1 MKKYYLSS
9 IVYALLALVGGVF
22 YREFTK
28 GFSFTGQTTLS
39 VVHVH
44 YFVLGTILFL
54 VMLLLEKS
62 FSFTNK
68 KINIA
73 FILYHVGLNLTC
85 IMFLVRG
92 ILQVTNQ
99 PLTTGID
106 AMVSGFAGIGHI
118 ILGVSLV
125 LVLVFIYQNV
135 FKKKKIEEQLFK

>member
-44 YFVLGTILFL
+44 YFVLGTIFFL

-62 FSFTNK
+62 FSFTSK
-68 KINIA
+68 RTNIA

-99 PLTTGID
+99 SLTTGID

-135 FKKKKIEEQLFK
+135 FKKKKIEE

>member
-28 GFSFTGQTTLS
+28 GFSFTDQTTLS

-44 YFVLGTILFL
+44 YFVLGTIFFL

-99 PLTTGID
+99 SLTTGID

-118 ILGVSLV
+118 ILGVSLA

-135 FKKKKIEEQLFK
+135 FKKKKIEE

>member
-44 YFVLGTILFL
+44 YFILGTIFFL

-99 PLTTGID
+99 SLTTGID

-125 LVLVFIYQNV
+125 LVLVFVYQNV
-135 FKKKKIEEQLFK
+135 FKKKKIEE

>member
-44 YFVLGTILFL
+44 YFVLGTIFFL

-99 PLTTGID
+99 TLTTGID

-118 ILGVSLV
+118 ILGLSLV

-135 FKKKKIEEQLFK
+135 FKKKKIEE

>member
-44 YFVLGTILFL
+44 YFVLGTIFFL

-68 KINIA
+68 KTNIA

-85 IMFLVRG
+85 VMFLVRG

-99 PLTTGID
+99 SLTTGID

-135 FKKKKIEEQLFK
+135 FKKKKIEE

>member
-44 YFVLGTILFL
+44 YFVLGTIFFL

-68 KINIA
+68 KTNIA

-99 PLTTGID
+99 SLTTGID

-135 FKKKKIEEQLFK
+135 FKKKKIEE

>member
-44 YFVLGTILFL
+44 YFVLGTIFFL

-99 PLTTGID
+99 SLTTGID

-125 LVLVFIYQNV
+125 LVLFFIYQNV
-135 FKKKKIEEQLFK
+135 FKKKKIEE

>member
-9 IVYALLALVGGVF
+9 IIYALLALVGGVF

-44 YFVLGTILFL
+44 YFVLGTIFFL

-68 KINIA
+68 KTNIA
-73 FILYHVGLNLTC
+73 FILYHVGLNVTC
-85 IMFLVRG
+85 LMFLVRG

-99 PLTTGID
+99 SLTTGID

-125 LVLVFIYQNV
+125 LVLVFIYQNI
-135 FKKKKIEEQLFK
+135 FKKKKIEE

>member
-44 YFVLGTILFL
+44 YFVLGTIFFL

-68 KINIA
+68 KTNIA
-73 FILYHVGLNLTC
+73 FILYHVGLNVTC
-85 IMFLVRG
+85 LMFLVRG

-99 PLTTGID
+99 SLTTGID

-135 FKKKKIEEQLFK
+135 FKKKKIEE

>member
-44 YFVLGTILFL
+44 YFVLGTIFFL

-68 KINIA
+68 KTNIA

-85 IMFLVRG
+85 VMFLIRG
-92 ILQVTNQ
+92 ILQVTTQ
-99 PLTTGID
+99 SLSTGID

-125 LVLVFIYQNV
+125 LVLVFIYQNI
-135 FKKKKIEEQLFK
+135 FKKKKIEE

>member
-44 YFVLGTILFL
+44 YFVLGTIFFL

-68 KINIA
+68 KVNIA

-99 PLTTGID
+99 SLTTGID

-135 FKKKKIEEQLFK
+135 FKKKKIEE

>member
-9 IVYALLALVGGVF
+9 IVYTLLALVGGVF

-44 YFVLGTILFL
+44 YFFLGTIFFL

-99 PLTTGID
+99 SLTAGID

-135 FKKKKIEEQLFK
+135 FKKKKTEE

>member
-44 YFVLGTILFL
+44 YFVLGTIFFL

-68 KINIA
+68 KTNIA

-85 IMFLVRG
+85 VMFLVRG

-99 PLTTGID
+99 SLTTGID

-118 ILGVSLV
+118 ILGVPLV
-125 LVLVFIYQNV
+125 LVLVFIYQNI
-135 FKKKKIEEQLFK
+135 FKKKKIEE

>member
-9 IVYALLALVGGVF
+9 VVYALLALVGGVF

-44 YFVLGTILFL
+44 YFVLGTIFFL

-62 FSFTNK
+62 FSFINK
-68 KINIA
+68 KTNIA

-85 IMFLVRG
+85 VMFLVRG
-92 ILQVTNQ
+92 ILQVTTQ
-99 PLTTGID
+99 SLTTGID

-118 ILGVSLV
+118 VFGVSLV

-135 FKKKKIEEQLFK
+135 FKKKKIEE

>member
-44 YFVLGTILFL
+44 YFVLGTIFFL

-68 KINIA
+68 KTNIA

-85 IMFLVRG
+85 VMFLVRG
-92 ILQVTNQ
+92 ILQVTTQ
-99 PLTTGID
+99 SLSTGID

-135 FKKKKIEEQLFK
+135 FKKKKIEE

>member
-44 YFVLGTILFL
+44 YFVLGTIFFL

-99 PLTTGID
+99 SLTTGID

-135 FKKKKIEEQLFK
+135 FKKKKIEE

>member
-44 YFVLGTILFL
+44 YFVLGTIFFL

-68 KINIA
+68 KTNIA
-73 FILYHVGLNLTC
+73 FILYHVGLNVTC
-85 IMFLVRG
+85 LMFLVRG

-99 PLTTGID
+99 SLTTGID

-118 ILGVSLV
+118 VLGVSLV

-135 FKKKKIEEQLFK
+135 FKKKKIEE

>member
-44 YFVLGTILFL
+44 YFALGTIFFL

-68 KINIA
+68 KTNIA
-73 FILYHVGLNLTC
+73 FILYHLGLNLTC
-85 IMFLVRG
+85 LMFLVRG

-99 PLTTGID
+99 SLTTGID

-135 FKKKKIEEQLFK
+135 FKKKKIEE

>member
-44 YFVLGTILFL
+44 YFVLGTIFFL

-68 KINIA
+68 KVNIA

-99 PLTTGID
+99 SLTIGID

-135 FKKKKIEEQLFK
+135 FKKKKIKE

>member
-44 YFVLGTILFL
+44 YFVLGTIFFL

-99 PLTTGID
+99 SLTTGID

-125 LVLVFIYQNV
+125 LVLAFIYQNV
-135 FKKKKIEEQLFK
+135 FKKKKIEE

>member
-9 IVYALLALVGGVF
+9 IVYVLLALVGGVF

-44 YFVLGTILFL
+44 YFVLGTIFFL

-68 KINIA
+68 KTNIA

-85 IMFLVRG
+85 VIFLVRG

-99 PLTTGID
+99 SLTTGID

-135 FKKKKIEEQLFK
+135 FKKKKIEE

>member
-44 YFVLGTILFL
+44 YFVLGTIFFL

-68 KINIA
+68 KTNIA

-92 ILQVTNQ
+92 ILQVTTQ
-99 PLTTGID
+99 SLTTGID
-106 AMVSGFAGIGHI
+106 AMVSGFAGVGHI

-135 FKKKKIEEQLFK
+135 FKKKKIEE

>member
-44 YFVLGTILFL
+44 YFVLGTIFFL

-85 IMFLVRG
+85 NMFLVRG

-99 PLTTGID
+99 SLTTGID

-118 ILGVSLV
+118 ILGLSLV

-135 FKKKKIEEQLFK
+135 FKKKKIEE

>member
-44 YFVLGTILFL
+44 YFVLGTIFFL

-73 FILYHVGLNLTC
+73 FNLYHVGLNLTC

-99 PLTTGID
+99 TLTTGID

-135 FKKKKIEEQLFK
+135 FKKKKIEE

>member
-44 YFVLGTILFL
+44 YFVLGTIFFL

-62 FSFTNK
+62 FSFTSK
-68 KINIA
+68 RTNIA

-85 IMFLVRG
+85 IMFLARG

-99 PLTTGID
+99 SLTTGID

-118 ILGVSLV
+118 ILGLSLV

-135 FKKKKIEEQLFK
+135 FKKKKIEE

>member
-1 MKKYYLSS
+1 
-9 IVYALLALVGGVF
+9 
-22 YREFTK
+22 
-28 GFSFTGQTTLS
+28 
-39 VVHVH
+39 
-44 YFVLGTILFL
+44 
-54 VMLLLEKS
+54 MLPLEKS

-85 IMFLVRG
+85 IMFLVRR
-92 ILQVTNQ
+92 ILQVANQ
-99 PLTTGID
+99 SLTTGID

-135 FKKKKIEEQLFK
+135 FKKKKIEE

>member
-1 MKKYYLSS
+1 
-9 IVYALLALVGGVF
+9 
-22 YREFTK
+22 
-28 GFSFTGQTTLS
+28 
-39 VVHVH
+39 
-44 YFVLGTILFL
+44 
-54 VMLLLEKS
+54 MLPLEKS

-73 FILYHVGLNLTC
+73 FILYHVGLILTC
-85 IMFLVRG
+85 IMLLVRG

-99 PLTTGID
+99 SLTTGID

-135 FKKKKIEEQLFK
+135 FKKKKIEE

>member
-44 YFVLGTILFL
+44 YFVLGTIFFL

-68 KINIA
+68 KVNIA

-99 PLTTGID
+99 SLTTGID

-135 FKKKKIEEQLFK
+135 FKKEKIEE

>member
-1 MKKYYLSS
+1 M
-9 IVYALLALVGGVF
+9 
-22 YREFTK
+22 
-28 GFSFTGQTTLS
+28 
-39 VVHVH
+39 
-44 YFVLGTILFL
+44 
-54 VMLLLEKS
+54 MLLLEKS

-73 FILYHVGLNLTC
+73 FILYHFVLILTC

-99 PLTTGID
+99 SLTTGID

-118 ILGVSLV
+118 ILSVSLV

-135 FKKKKIEEQLFK
+135 FKKKKIEE